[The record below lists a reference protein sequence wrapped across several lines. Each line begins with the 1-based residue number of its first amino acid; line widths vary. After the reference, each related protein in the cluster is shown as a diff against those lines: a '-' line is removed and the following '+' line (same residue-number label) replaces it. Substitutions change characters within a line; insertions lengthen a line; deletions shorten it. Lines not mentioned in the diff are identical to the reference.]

1 LELYQRLLG
10 EEHPDVASSFN
21 NLALL
26 YSDQGRY
33 TDAEPL
39 YIKALEIAER
49 SLGVNHPNTITIR
62 ENLQF
67 LRDNRQSYNSEQ

>member
-1 LELYQRLLG
+1 
-10 EEHPDVASSFN
+10 S
-21 NLALL
+21 
-26 YSDQGRY
+26 QGRY

-39 YIKALEIAER
+39 YIKALEIA
-49 SLGVNHPNTITIR
+49 SLRLGENHPNTITLR